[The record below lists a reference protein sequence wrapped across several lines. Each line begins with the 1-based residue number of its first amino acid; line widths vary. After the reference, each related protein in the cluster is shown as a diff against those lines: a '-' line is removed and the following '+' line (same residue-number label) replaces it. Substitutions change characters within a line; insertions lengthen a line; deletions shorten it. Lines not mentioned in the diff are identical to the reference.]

1 MGQMQAKAD
10 ALLYRNEFLFAQAY
24 LERMLEA
31 KYDEGNLASL
41 AKTFRQWRRGRG
53 AGDAAELLRTYVG
66 PVLDTLRFAR
76 QDEASL
82 PGAARLLP
90 HFGAET
96 PVGALLVIDPAS
108 ELGCTQKGR
117 HWAEKLVRTMRQ
129 WGAGWGIL
137 TDGETWRLY
146 RRDELAPYDT
156 FLEVSLG
163 AAIDARDTN
172 ALRIFERFFT
182 AGAFVVGE
190 DEQPALETCRQAS
203 IKATQEIEKHV
214 RASMD
219 DILRNIC
226 MGFVRSEGRSVFTES
241 DRDAI
246 FSNSVYLL
254 YRMVFI
260 LYAESRGLLPVSSPC
275 YREDFSL
282 QSIAREA
289 VEHHFRRSGNPE
301 GTDLWVRLR
310 KLFVWIDEGHRRAP
324 DEDFQITE
332 YDGELFDSAQRPYLS
347 EHLIPNEFLAEA
359 IYQLN
364 CIDDPKRPGSHRWI
378 DYRDLSV
385 RHLGSLYESLLE
397 YKLFIAGQ
405 RMVARTAGDKVQYV
419 PVAGTELKSS
429 EWASV
434 IEQDSVYFGQSP
446 TERKRSGSYYT
457 PEDVVDYIVS
467 NTVCKGLDGLWEEFR
482 PELDRLMA
490 DVGASISAEERARLE
505 RYTDGRVEQFVRD
518 RVLAYRILDPAMGSG
533 HFLVNALQRVTNFI
547 VEKLNETPWANPAL
561 DTGPGVWRRR
571 AVERC
576 IFGVDINPLATELA
590 KLSLWLASA
599 SEGKPLSFLNHH
611 LKTGDSLV
619 GARLKDLAA
628 LPGAKQDGAQKALPL
643 YVNQILEHALAE
655 YQGIAAQDSDAMDAV
670 EDKKRREKSI
680 GAILTRVR
688 DVANVWVSTFYGNEV
703 SADAYA
709 RLLELA
715 GQNHAPE
722 SWEAI
727 AAENPSIAAARGI
740 TGERRFFHWDLEFA
754 EAVSDGAARFDAVV
768 ANPPYVGTKADA
780 FVEAS
785 YESAKC
791 GDVYGW
797 MIERALQLTDPSH
810 ALGTVVPL
818 SISFAKSFHAL
829 RKLLL
834 SRPWHL
840 CVSSFDNVPDGIFT
854 TGKTSENTST
864 ENMQRTCIVTA
875 TTGDGRLTVRT
886 TGLLRWWH
894 QDRPVLFRKLRFAD
908 TTRITGAACIPKIG
922 DERLVAFWE
931 RLAGAGRRMHDL
943 AVEVFSEAR
952 RPEPEALFITVP
964 RITGYFVSATPGAMS
979 RNGVLSLSFNNQDTL
994 DLARVL
1000 LNSNVYFCY
1009 WRAFGD
1015 GFHQNV
1021 EIIGG
1026 FPIADGLDGQ
1036 HTAYARRLD
1045 GAMSECT
1052 TFKVYR
1058 GERIPSFNFNKRM
1071 DILLDIDDWIVRHVA
1086 PDLNLPRDIFA
1097 QYKSNSFLRP
1107 LDLSALAAE
1116 PEGD

>member
-24 LERMLEA
+24 LEQMLEA
-31 KYDEGNLASL
+31 KYDEGDLASL
-41 AKTFRQWRRGRG
+41 AQTFREWRRERG

-66 PVLDTLRFAR
+66 PVLDSLRFAR

-90 HFGAET
+90 HFGAES

-137 TDGETWRLY
+137 TDGEIWRLY

-190 DEQPALETCRQAS
+190 DEQPALETYRQAS
-203 IKATQEIEKHV
+203 IKATQDIEKHL
-214 RASMD
+214 RSSMD

-260 LYAESRGLLPVSSPC
+260 LYAESRGLLPVANPAYAES
-275 YREDFSL
+275 FSL
-282 QSIAREA
+282 ASIAREA
-289 VEHHFRRSGNPE
+289 VEHHFRRIERPKE
-301 GTDLWVRLR
+301 TDLWVRLR

-324 DEDFQITE
+324 DEGFEITE

-405 RMVARTAGDKVQYV
+405 RMVARTSGDKVQYV
-419 PVAGTELKSS
+419 PVAGTDLKSS

-434 IEQDSVYFGQSP
+434 IEQGSVYFGQSP

-467 NTVCKGLDGLWEEFR
+467 NTVCKGLDDLWEEFR

-490 DVGASISAEERARLE
+490 DVGASISAQERARLE
-505 RYTDGRVEQFVRD
+505 RYTDVRVEQFVRE

-533 HFLVNALQRVTNFI
+533 HFLVNALQRVTNFV
-547 VEKLNETPWANPAL
+547 VEKLNETPWANPAVE
-561 DTGPGVWRRR
+561 TGPGAWRRR

-590 KLSLWLASA
+590 KLSLWLSSA

-611 LKTGDSLV
+611 LKTGNSLI

-628 LPGAKQDGAQKALPL
+628 LPGAKQDGAQKALPF
-643 YVNQILEHALAE
+643 YVNEILEHALAE

-727 AAENPSIAAARGI
+727 AAETPSIAAARKI

-768 ANPPYVGTKADA
+768 ANPPYVASAADA
-780 FVEAS
+780 FVTARYETAS
-785 YESAKC
+785 C
-791 GDVYGW
+791 GDLYARFVEVGVELGCAPQRIG
-797 MIERALQLTDPSH
+797 MI
-810 ALGTVVPL
+810 VPL
-818 SISFAKSFHAL
+818 SLTFGRSL
-829 RKLLL
+829 RTLRALLL
-834 SRPWHL
+834 TSTL
-840 CVSSFDNVPDGIFT
+840 ELDIACFDNAPDSVFGDGQT
-854 TGKTSENTST
+854 PNS
-864 ENMQRTCIVTA
+864 QRTAVFVGQHGTHQPV
-875 TTGDGRLTVRT
+875 VRT
-886 TGLLRWWH
+886 TSLLRW
-894 QDRPVLFRKLRFAD
+894 QREERPLLFGNLQFAD
-908 TTRITGAACIPKIG
+908 VTRHATSVLIPKLGSDALDQFYSLLKAQQRTVRDLCVGMHSETQKDNNAQYFLTVPRAARYFIA
-922 DERLVAFWE
+922 AFPE
-931 RLAGAGRRMHDL
+931 RLARNKVLTLTFSCADDRDL
-943 AVEVFSEAR
+943 A
-952 RPEPEALFITVP
+952 
-964 RITGYFVSATPGAMS
+964 M
-979 RNGVLSLSFNNQDTL
+979 
-994 DLARVL
+994 VL
-1000 LNSNVYFCY
+1000 LNSNVHFWYY
-1009 WRAFGD
+1009 GVVGD
-1015 GFHQNV
+1015 GFLTNLEV
-1021 EIIGG
+1021 VSSFAAPANPSTEYR
-1026 FPIADGLDGQ
+1026 FL
-1036 HTAYARRLD
+1036 ARRLLE
-1045 GAMSECT
+1045 AMPSCT
-1052 TFKVYR
+1052 TFARNR
-1058 GERIPSFNFNKRM
+1058 GMLVPSYNFNKRM
-1071 DILLDIDDWIVRHVA
+1071 DILLEIDDWVVRHLA
-1086 PDLNLPRDIFA
+1086 PDLNLPRDTFA

-1107 LDLSALAAE
+1107 LVYLRPASCAE
-1116 PEGD
+1116 GPSNE